1 MALDFGD
8 DQRAARIYRA
18 SRSIVGRGGVPVRED
33 TSILDLWRACRA
45 QAFAIIL
52 EGGERAALQA
62 LPDRATDA
70 LPYYEKLFG
79 LTPEPGETDE
89 ARQAEAAARF
99 TLEVRSAVRDLA
111 TALTAIDARFR
122 ITDTDYAQSMT
133 TVHGRAFDD
142 FDRDEP
148 YTDDAEDVPIRR
160 SSGYPNYSSDFIAD
174 VVLEL
179 GDGVLPSADE
189 RRKIAR
195 AAAHLH
201 AVLPGHNDFSI
212 ATHRGFTLD
221 VSRLDLTSLGYDS

>member
-1 MALDFGD
+1 MGLDFGD
-8 DQRAARIYRA
+8 DRFAADIYRA
-18 SRSIVGRGGVPVRED
+18 SRSLVGRGGTPERED

-45 QAFAIIL
+45 QAFAIIR
-52 EGGERAALQA
+52 EGGERAAMQA

-89 ARQAEAAARF
+89 ARQAEAAARY
-99 TLEVRSAVRDLA
+99 TLEVRSTIRDLS
-111 TALTAIDARFR
+111 TSLTGIDGRFR
-122 ITDTDYAQSMT
+122 VTATDVTQEMT

-142 FDRDEP
+142 FESAEP
-148 YTDDAEDVPIRR
+148 YVEAGEDIPYRR
-160 SSGYPNYSSDFIAD
+160 STDYPNYSSEFIAD

-179 GDGVLPSADE
+179 GDGVLPTADE

-195 AAAHLH
+195 AAALLH
-201 AVLPGHNDFSI
+201 AVLPGHNDISI
-212 ATHRGFTLD
+212 TTHRGFTLD